1 MHEDKRRYM
10 RYNVFL
16 QHFKCLNCDSED
28 SVIDISDISCTGLG
42 ISTTDQLYSGDKMD
56 LEIIFPQDDVPMF
69 ITGEIAWA
77 YLENN
82 SEGRYTAGVKFSKI
96 SHCDKKRLV
105 RYIQT
110 SHA

>member
-1 MHEDKRRYM
+1 MYEDKRRYM

-16 QHFKCLNCDSED
+16 QQFSCLNCESED
-28 SVIDISDISCTGLG
+28 SLVDISDISCTGLG
-42 ISTTDQLYSGDKMD
+42 ITMTDQMYSGDKID
-56 LEIIFPQDDVPMF
+56 LEIVFPKDDVPMF
-69 ITGEIAWA
+69 IVGEIAWV
-77 YLENN
+77 YTDNN
-82 SEGRYTAGVKFSKI
+82 TEGRYTAGVKFTKI